1 MSEDRSMD
9 RQFISKLTAI
19 LQENLEQDSFGVV
32 SLAREIGL
40 SKSQLLRKLQ
50 AIKGKSTS
58 QFIREYRLQKAMELL
73 QQGVGTASEVGY
85 RVGFSSPTYF
95 SSCFHDYF
103 GYPPGEVKYHKNGNE
118 ILQARHS
125 TSQSSKTSKRRML
138 LLSSL
143 AAVLLLATSFV
154 VYLRTQN
161 VKDTHSTNV
170 LSISATDKKS
180 IAVLPFT
187 NLSGDESIEYISDG
201 MTDEIISQLTK
212 IKAFGRVIPATTM
225 MSYKKTDKSV
235 MEIAGELGVTHLL
248 EGNVQKAGDTVKI
261 VLRLIDGKSN
271 TYNWSDNFKSAWQI
285 EDLFKMQTEVAENL
299 ARNMNV
305 SLSSEDRVS
314 LKQLPTLSSDAYMYY
329 RQAEYQRVRWDY
341 QGFQNAISL
350 YEEAISLD
358 PSYIDALM
366 GLAYVW
372 MVQGLWWGTLDENR
386 AWTKSRELL
395 QKILSMDP
403 SNKEAELS
411 LYMGYFY
418 YDWNFAIVEPYFQNH
433 RTLPVFGDWSGLGDY
448 AQKTGRWE
456 EALRITE
463 AFIDWEP
470 MVGKHYIEKANILQN
485 LGRTEEASAL
495 LQHTDL
501 LYSDN
506 FYYLRGSAVVHY
518 ELKEYEKSRDR
529 LDIIFNRFI
538 DRPPEVLWLN
548 AILMIQE
555 GRQRES
561 QEQLLE
567 IRQQYEKGAGGSP
580 AYFIALYYFTLED
593 YDSGFEWLEKSYE
606 RHEVEMTRLMESQVL
621 VSVAQDPRYKE
632 LWHKV
637 GFSKVIKS

>member
-1 MSEDRSMD
+1 MPVE
-9 RQFISKLTAI
+9 
-19 LQENLEQDSFGVV
+19 EE
-32 SLAREIGL
+32 E
-40 SKSQLLRKLQ
+40 
-50 AIKGKSTS
+50 
-58 QFIREYRLQKAMELL
+58 
-73 QQGVGTASEVGY
+73 
-85 RVGFSSPTYF
+85 
-95 SSCFHDYF
+95 
-103 GYPPGEVKYHKNGNE
+103 
-118 ILQARHS
+118 
-125 TSQSSKTSKRRML
+125 
-138 LLSSL
+138 
-143 AAVLLLATSFV
+143 
-154 VYLRTQN
+154 
-161 VKDTHSTNV
+161 
-170 LSISATDKKS
+170 KS

-212 IKAFGRVIPATTM
+212 IKAFRRVIPATTM

-271 TYNWSDNFKSAWQI
+271 TYNWSDNFKSAWQM
-285 EDLFKMQTEVAENL
+285 EDLFRMQTEVAENL

-305 SLSSEDRVS
+305 SLSSEDRAS
-314 LKQLPTLSSDAYMYY
+314 LKQLPTISSEAYMLY

-341 QGFQNAISL
+341 QGFQNAIPL

-358 PSYIDALM
+358 PNYIEALM
-366 GLAYVW
+366 GLAYIW

-395 QKILSMDP
+395 QKILRMDP
-403 SNKEAELS
+403 SNKEAEFS

-418 YDWNFAIVEPYFQNH
+418 YDWNFEIVEPYFQHH
-433 RTLPVFGDWSGLGDY
+433 RTLRVFGDWSGLGDY

-506 FYYLRGSAVVHY
+506 FYYLRGSALVHY
-518 ELKEYEKSRDR
+518 ELKEYKESRNQ

-548 AILMIQE
+548 AIILIQE

-561 QEQLLE
+561 QEQLHE
-567 IRQQYEKGAGGSP
+567 IRQRYEKGAGGSP
-580 AYFIALYYFTLED
+580 AYFIALYYFTLKD